1 MSDVSQA
8 FFSCLSKGIA
18 LENIGNQ
25 GYFLSGKGVS
35 FLHGNIFT
43 MYVDTLYLVLI
54 SVLLN
59 VLYKKSEEKEKPRFI
74 IGKGWDLPLNN
85 SNK

>member
-43 MYVDTLYLVLI
+43 MYVDTIFLVLI
-54 SVLLN
+54 SVLN
-59 VLYKKSEEKEKPRFI
+59 VLYKKSEEKEKPRVI
-74 IGKGWDLPLNN
+74 IG
-85 SNK
+85 